1 MKYLTLHRI
10 CKEEA
15 LRLSQWFKDKTAR
28 INSPYVFY
36 DRFSDE
42 EVLYQKFFKL
52 GRETFKGWSLGNK
65 VERIELGYLRDNGKK
80 IYAYFKILGTY
91 TADIESVGLLNP
103 FTFNYNLVDS
113 IFISLT
119 TNEDEI

>member
-15 LRLSQWFKDKTAR
+15 SRLSQCFSKNKTR
-28 INSPYVFY
+28 NNSSCVFY

-52 GRETFKGWSLGNK
+52 GLETFKGRGLGNK

-91 TADIESVGLLNP
+91 TYLVSECLLNP

>member
-15 LRLSQWFKDKTAR
+15 LRLSQWFSKDKTLN
-28 INSPYVFY
+28 NSSCVFY

-42 EVLYQKFFKL
+42 EVLYQEFFKL
-52 GRETFKGWSLGNK
+52 GRETFKGWGLGNK
-65 VERIELGYLRDNGKK
+65 VERIELGYLRDDGKK
-80 IYAYFKILGTY
+80 IYAYFNILGTY

-119 TNEDEI
+119 TDEDEI